1 MVANRVDHAGG
12 DSLGVPAT
20 RDAVRRTH
28 KARPAVTTAT
38 VLTPLRSERAALRGA
53 VSAPVIRSGRGPSR
67 CIACTGPV
75 LVAGVAGALSR
86 QLRPGDLVVATDLR
100 TDAGI
105 ARSLAAPLLFGA
117 VRRLGLRVHLGP
129 LLSVTRVALGRDR
142 AAQAESGAGQ
152 TVALRAV
159 SDTPDAG
166 LLSPGII
173 WRGICALRALRAAA
187 PAIDQWFAATGDR
200 DVLLANRP
208 AAIRALAE
216 QAEVVL
222 VADTTRSPDAAR
234 LAKIAENSGR
244 PAYLVADPVSVDL
257 RWLSGAKTIGI
268 AVAANTTSDIG
279 RQLADC
285 LTGLGQ
291 TTVHEIG

>member
-1 MVANRVDHAGG
+1 M
-12 DSLGVPAT
+12 
-20 RDAVRRTH
+20 
-28 KARPAVTTAT
+28 TTAA
-38 VLTPLRSERAALRGA
+38 VLTPLRSERTALRGV

-67 CIACTGPV
+67 CIGCTGPV

-100 TDAGI
+100 TDTGI
-105 ARSLAAPLLFGA
+105 SRSLAAPLLFGA

-129 LLSVTRVALGRDR
+129 LLSRTRVVFGRDR
-142 AAQAESGAGQ
+142 AAQAESGAVAVDTESAYLAAQVAAGQ
-152 TVALRAV
+152 TVALRAI

-173 WRGICALRALRAAA
+173 WRGISALRALRAAA

-208 AAIRALAE
+208 AAIRALAH

-244 PAYLVADPVSVDL
+244 PAYLVADPASVDL
-257 RWLSGAKTIGI
+257 RWLSGAATVGI
-268 AVAANTTSDIG
+268 AVGATATSDIG

-285 LTGLGQ
+285 LAGLGQ
-291 TTVHEIG
+291 TTVHEIA